1 MQLKHIQYAFEL
13 FWFTMI
19 LFILNI
25 IWNIIYESFKLD
37 AWNKPTKTLLAK
49 THICII
55 GLKTF

>member
-1 MQLKHIQYAFEL
+1 
-13 FWFTMI
+13 MI

-25 IWNIIYESFKLD
+25 ILLIIYESFKLD

-55 GLKTF
+55 GLETF